1 MKYQEL
7 ELIDNKK
14 FSSFELIVNGQRSF
28 IDYQKKQNKVYL
40 LHTEVPEEQK
50 GLGIAAA
57 LVEKTFR
64 YLDAE
69 NIQIVP
75 LCSYVLSF
83 LHRHPEWERLVNNDD

>member
-1 MKYQEL
+1 MKYEEL
-7 ELIDNKK
+7 KLIDNKEQN
-14 FSSFELIVNGQRSF
+14 SFELIVDEQRSF

-40 LHTEVPEEQK
+40 LHTEVPESQK

-64 YLDAE
+64 YLDAG
-69 NIQIVP
+69 NVQIVP

-83 LHRHPEWERLVNNDD
+83 LRRHPEWDRLVNKKD